1 MNIKEKIK
9 EQFAKKSFR
18 LGGYSV
24 LISVIVIA
32 IAVFA
37 VLTVDSLS
45 AKYTKLDMTDTSIY
59 SLSEESVNIAK
70 AVDKDV
76 TIYLLAQNGSEDYRI
91 QSIIEKYAGY
101 NDKIKLE
108 AKDPVVFPSF
118 AKQYTNENITNN
130 SLIVTCN
137 EKSRY
142 IPQSDIY
149 KTTTDYSSYSS
160 TTEFDAE
167 NQITSAIN
175 FVVSDDLPKLYH
187 TTGHGE
193 PAFSSAVSSDIEK
206 QNITAEEISLLTAS
220 QIPDDADLLVINC
233 PQSDIAQNEKDLI
246 LNYLKN
252 GGKLILISGYNGV
265 DMPVLNELMSSYGV
279 KRENKLVFES
289 DTNMY
294 LNGYNYFLIP
304 DMKSADITDPIIKSR
319 YPLLMPFSCPI
330 VRVENQETAAEIT
343 ELLTTSSKG
352 YTKSDTDNMTN
363 PDKQPGDEEGK
374 YTVAVD
380 ITDKTENGDA
390 RIAWFASEQML
401 DDRINQIVG
410 GSNGDLFLNAINS
423 MCERKESIA
432 IHAKSLKSE
441 TLTVPNGVKRLWSL
455 VFIFLIP
462 AAFIGTGI
470 YISYKRKHENG
481 NSERTV

>member
-45 AKYTKLDMTDTSIY
+45 SKYTKLDMTNASIY

-76 TIYLLAQNGSEDYRI
+76 TIYLLAQSGSEDYRI
-91 QSIIEKYAGY
+91 QNIIDKYAGY
-101 NDKIKLE
+101 NDKIKVE

-118 AKQYTNENITNN
+118 AKQYTDENVTNN
-130 SLIVTCN
+130 SLIITCG

-142 IPQSDIY
+142 VPASDIY
-149 KTTTDYSSYSS
+149 KTTTDYSTYSS

-175 FVVSDDLPKLYH
+175 FVVSDDLPKMYY
-187 TTGHGE
+187 TSGHGE
-193 PAFSSAVSSDIEK
+193 AAFSSTVSADIEK
-206 QNITAEEISLLTAS
+206 QNITTEEISLLTAA
-220 QIPDDADLLVINC
+220 QIPDDADLLVINS

-252 GGKLILISGYNGV
+252 GGKLVLISGYTGT
-265 DMPVLNELMSSYGV
+265 DMPVLNELMSNYGV
-279 KRENKLVFES
+279 TGENKLVFDGNS
-289 DTNMY
+289 NMY
-294 LNGYNYFLIP
+294 WNGYNYFIVP
-304 DMKSADITDPIIKSR
+304 DMKSADITDPIIKNK
-319 YPLLMPFSCPI
+319 YAVLMPFSRPI
-330 VRVENQETAAEIT
+330 VKTENSDTTAEIT
-343 ELLTTSSKG
+343 DLLTTSSQG
-352 YTKSDTDNMTN
+352 YTKTDIENMTT
-363 PDKQPGDEEGK
+363 PEKEAGDEEGK
-374 YTVAVD
+374 YTIAVS
-380 ITDKTENGDA
+380 ITDKTDNGETK
-390 RIAWFASEQML
+390 IVWFASTQML
-401 DDRINQIVG
+401 DDAVNQIVG
-410 GSNGDLFLNAINS
+410 GSNGDLFLNAVNS
-423 MCERKESIA
+423 MCEREESIA
-432 IHAKSLKSE
+432 IHAKSLQSE
-441 TLTVPNGVKRLWSL
+441 SLNVPNGVKVLWKF

-462 AAFIGTGI
+462 AAFIGGGI
-470 YISYKRKHENG
+470 YVSYKRKHENG
-481 NSERTV
+481 SEERNA